1 MKDRE
6 IANLRLKNIE
16 LIERLKAAEDK
27 VTKLHE
33 YMDHRHS
40 LYVD

>member
-27 VTKLHE
+27 VAKL
-33 YMDHRHS
+33 
-40 LYVD
+40 